1 MKLVS
6 KDDPILTQ
14 KCEPI
19 DLTEP
24 PFDLIEFS
32 QELVKF
38 MYDNN
43 GVGLAA
49 NQVGVPY
56 RIFAMRGA
64 PQNFVCINPRIV
76 QPSEQLITLEESCL
90 TFTGLYVKIKR
101 SQHVRVRFITPNGDV
116 RTDTFTGMTAR
127 IFQQQMDYL
136 DGILY
141 HTRANR
147 YHREQAFKK
156 WKKPSEHI
164 LSQPR
169 SYPISPLDGR

>member
-6 KDDPILTQ
+6 KEDPILTETC
-14 KCEPI
+14 KKV
-19 DLTEP
+19 DFTDP

-38 MYDNN
+38 MYENN
-43 GVGLAA
+43 GIGIAA

-56 RIFAMRGA
+56 RIFAMRGS

-76 QPSEQLITLEESCL
+76 QPSEQLVTLEESCL
-90 TFTGLYVKIKR
+90 TFKGLYVKIKR
-101 SQHVRVRFITPNGDV
+101 SQHVRVRFATPNGDM
-116 RTDTFTGMTAR
+116 RTETFTGMTAR
-127 IFQQQMDYL
+127 IFQQQLDYL

-156 WKKPSEHI
+156 WKKQGEHI
-164 LSQPR
+164 LSVA
-169 SYPISPLDGR
+169 

>member
-6 KDDPILTQ
+6 KEDPILT
-14 KCEPI
+14 EPCKHV
-19 DLTEP
+19 DFRDP

-76 QPSEQLITLEESCL
+76 QPSEQLISLEESCL
-90 TFTGLYVKIKR
+90 TFKGLYVKIKR
-101 SQHVRVRFITPNGDV
+101 SQHVRVRFATPNGDM
-116 RTDTFTGMTAR
+116 RAETFTGMTAR
-127 IFQQQMDYL
+127 IFQQQLDYL

-147 YHREQAFKK
+147 YHLELAFKK

-169 SYPISPLDGR
+169 PYPISALDGR